1 MWALALLHAFGG
13 TKVPAVQVLP
23 YAGAFGPCIAAMA
36 CAGVEGR
43 AAVGRLL
50 RGILAARQSWIW
62 YVVALFLMP
71 ACMMLAKVLS
81 GRPMMDPGTP
91 PVPMQPVVLVM
102 VFASI
107 LLAAGVGEETGWRGY
122 ALPVI
127 LGRFRPLAGSIV
139 LGCVWA
145 VWHAPLFLLPGTVQ
159 HQILSAAGG
168 FLFLA
173 FCVCWSVLF
182 TLLYLATRGSLFMA
196 ILFHATSDFAS
207 IFLQP
212 LDSEMALGILILL
225 MAAAAIALTVVGKI
239 GKLALESPKSS

>member
-1 MWALALLHAFGG
+1 ALLHAFGG

-107 LLAAGVGEETGWRGY
+107 LLAAGGWRGNGV
-122 ALPVI
+122 AGLRSASDTGPV
-127 LGRFRPLAGSIV
+127 
-139 LGCVWA
+139 
-145 VWHAPLFLLPGTVQ
+145 
-159 HQILSAAGG
+159 SAASWIYCPRLCVGC
-168 FLFLA
+168 LA
-173 FCVCWSVLF
+173 RAA
-182 TLLYLATRGSLFMA
+182 LLAARHS
-196 ILFHATSDFAS
+196 ATSDTVGRRRFS
-207 IFLQP
+207 V
-212 LDSEMALGILILL
+212 SCLL
-225 MAAAAIALTVVGKI
+225 RL
-239 GKLALESPKSS
+239 LECAVHVAVSDNTRQFVHGHI